1 MARSRLIPQEKT
13 NLGSRSVV
21 KTQRKKE
28 VFNRFKTPVRQHMS
42 KNNRNL
48 TVLIRLT
55 VMQIE
60 NASRSRVERLEG
72 IEGLCGSDAQCPIDL
87 TGDGDVPHSSS
98 AGHSSDAE
106 DLDRLSVENGEPSPG
121 PSRDADNA
129 SADCNARSLVQ
140 DAVRSGPQAPEELDD
155 EEDTGDAAA
164 RTPWNVEQFAVL
176 RPRVVQQAVVS
187 DYQNDIEMARQHQQR
202 TLRDWAALQVKQA
215 KERRKDCHPACNCH
229 KLERLRESQN
239 QSMLCECHNAGLYHR
254 ISGKFEDAGGFDA
267 RGWPIMTRERRRR
280 WWAEHWSHCH
290 RVVGDE
296 ELVNMWYIRTPK
308 QRHQGAP
315 WAFDI
320 KGGLYQEMSY
330 LEPLIH
336 ARGLEKGGY
345 VVVVSERRNGGRQL
359 GRR

>member
-1 MARSRLIPQEKT
+1 
-13 NLGSRSVV
+13 
-21 KTQRKKE
+21 
-28 VFNRFKTPVRQHMS
+28 
-42 KNNRNL
+42 
-48 TVLIRLT
+48 
-55 VMQIE
+55 
-60 NASRSRVERLEG
+60 
-72 IEGLCGSDAQCPIDL
+72 
-87 TGDGDVPHSSS
+87 
-98 AGHSSDAE
+98 
-106 DLDRLSVENGEPSPG
+106 
-121 PSRDADNA
+121 
-129 SADCNARSLVQ
+129 
-140 DAVRSGPQAPEELDD
+140 
-155 EEDTGDAAA
+155 
-164 RTPWNVEQFAVL
+164 
-176 RPRVVQQAVVS
+176 
-187 DYQNDIEMARQHQQR
+187 MARQHQQR

-296 ELVNMWYIRTPK
+296 ELVNMWFIRTPK
-308 QRHQGAP
+308 ERHQGAP

-320 KGGLYQEMSY
+320 KGGLYREMSY

-345 VVVVSERRNGGRQL
+345 VVVVPERRNGGRQL